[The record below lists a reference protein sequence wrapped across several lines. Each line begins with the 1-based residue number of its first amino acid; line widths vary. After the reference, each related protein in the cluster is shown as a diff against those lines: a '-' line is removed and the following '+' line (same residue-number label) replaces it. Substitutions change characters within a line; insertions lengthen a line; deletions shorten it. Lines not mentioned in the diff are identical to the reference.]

1 MKYKSNISLF
11 SQYISI
17 FTLLEKVKISRVFF
31 AKMSVLLVSVKI
43 ALDIL

>member
-31 AKMSVLLVSVKI
+31 GKMSVLLVSVKI